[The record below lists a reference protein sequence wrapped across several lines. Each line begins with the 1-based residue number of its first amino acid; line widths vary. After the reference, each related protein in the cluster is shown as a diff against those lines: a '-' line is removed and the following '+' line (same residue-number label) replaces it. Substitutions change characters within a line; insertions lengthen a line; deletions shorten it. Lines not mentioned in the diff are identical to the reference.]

1 MDFDGL
7 EIIKYKGTKSF
18 FVALCKIKKDYYIF
32 VSKTKPPNINAQNDI
47 IYEIDSYKSKIP
59 SFVKTYSGSI
69 NIDILVREKDNTLFN
84 LFKLNNE
91 KEFDTISEILG
102 YYL

>member
-7 EIIKYKGTKSF
+7 KIIKYKGTNNSF
-18 FVALCKIKKDYYIF
+18 IVLCKIKEEYYIF
-32 VSKTKPPNINAQNDI
+32 VSKTKLPDIKVQNDTL
-47 IYEIDSYKSKIP
+47 YTDNFYLS
-59 SFVKTYSGSI
+59 SFKKTYSCSI
-69 NIDILVREKDNTLFN
+69 NIDMLANEKDNSLFN

-91 KEFDTISEILG
+91 KEFDTISEILE

>member
-7 EIIKYKGTKSF
+7 KIIKYKGTNNSF
-18 FVALCKIKKDYYIF
+18 IALCKIKEEYYIF
-32 VSKTKPPNINAQNDI
+32 VSKTKLPNIKVQNDTL
-47 IYEIDSYKSKIP
+47 YTDNFYLS
-59 SFVKTYSGSI
+59 SFKKTCSCSI
-69 NIDILVREKDNTLFN
+69 NIDMLANEKDNSLFN

-91 KEFDTISEILG
+91 KEFDTISEILE

>member
-7 EIIKYKGTKSF
+7 EFIKYKGTNSF
-18 FVALCKIKKDYYIF
+18 FIALCKKDKDYYVF
-32 VSKTKPPNINAQNDI
+32 VSKTKPPNINVQNDI
-47 IYEIDSYKSKIP
+47 LYGIGSYKSKTF
-59 SFVKTYSGSI
+59 SFVETHSGSI
-69 NIDILVREKDNTLFN
+69 NIDILVNEKDNTLFN

-91 KEFDTISEILG
+91 KEFDTISKVLG

>member
-7 EIIKYKGTKSF
+7 EIIKYKGTKGF
-18 FVALCKIKKDYYIF
+18 FIALCKMNKEYYIF
-32 VSKTKPPNINAQNDI
+32 VSKTKPPNINVQSDI
-47 IYEIDSYKSKIP
+47 LYGFDRLNLKASPY
-59 SFVKTYSGSI
+59 VKTYSGSI
-69 NIDILVREKDNTLFN
+69 NIDILVREKDNTLFS

>member
-7 EIIKYKGTKSF
+7 EIIKYKGTNSF
-18 FVALCKIKKDYYIF
+18 FIALCKINKEYYIF
-32 VSKTKPPNINAQNDI
+32 VSKTKPPIINAQNDTL
-47 IYEIDSYKSKIP
+47 YKIDPYIL
-59 SFVKTYSGSI
+59 FRETYSGSI
-69 NIDILVREKDNTLFN
+69 NIDILVNEKDNTLFN

-91 KEFDTISEILG
+91 KEFDTISEVLG

>member
-7 EIIKYKGTKSF
+7 EFIKYKGTKDF

-47 IYEIDSYKSKIP
+47 LYKIDPYKP
-59 SFVKTYSGSI
+59 SFLTTYSGSI
-69 NIDILVREKDNTLFN
+69 NIDILVNEKDNTLFN

-91 KEFDTISEILG
+91 KEFDTISEVLG

>member
-7 EIIKYKGTKSF
+7 EIIKYKGTNNF
-18 FVALCKIKKDYYIF
+18 FLALCKIKKEYYIF
-32 VSKTKPPNINAQNDI
+32 VSKTKPPNISEQSDI
-47 IYEIDSYKSKIP
+47 LYGIDSYKFKMS

-69 NIDILVREKDNTLFN
+69 NIDMLVNEKDNTLFN

>member
-7 EIIKYKGTKSF
+7 EIIKYKGTNSF
-18 FVALCKIKKDYYIF
+18 FMALCKMNKEYYIF
-32 VSKTKPPNINAQNDI
+32 VSKTAPPNINAQNDI
-47 IYEIDSYKSKIP
+47 VYATDSYELKIA
-59 SFVKTYSGSI
+59 SFIRTYSGSI
-69 NIDILVREKDNTLFN
+69 NIDILVNEKDNTLFN

-91 KEFDTISEILG
+91 KEFDTMSEILG

>member
-7 EIIKYKGTKSF
+7 EIIKYKGTNSF
-18 FVALCKIKKDYYIF
+18 FIALCKIKKDYYIF
-32 VSKTKPPNINAQNDI
+32 VSKAKPPNINVQSDI
-47 IYEIDSYKSKIP
+47 LYGFDRLNLEAFP
-59 SFVKTYSGSI
+59 CVETYSGSI
-69 NIDILVREKDNTLFN
+69 NIDILVREKDNTLFS